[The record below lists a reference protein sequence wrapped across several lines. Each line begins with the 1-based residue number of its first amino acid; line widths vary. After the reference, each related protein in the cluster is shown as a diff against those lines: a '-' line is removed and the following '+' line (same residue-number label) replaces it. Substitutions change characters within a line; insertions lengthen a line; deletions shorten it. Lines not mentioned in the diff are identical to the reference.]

1 MSENLFEL
9 LNQLAKTREGERMF
23 GLPLRI
29 LVSSDGSGSVG
40 FEDQFSANSDRLF
53 YFDNESELIEHLK
66 ETLSPK
72 S

>member
-1 MSENLFEL
+1 
-9 LNQLAKTREGERMF
+9 MF